1 MQHVGRWEVLWE
13 KEKVQ
18 GQGGQE
24 SIMLAQ
30 RLKGGEEKAME
41 ISGQ

>member
-24 SIMLAQ
+24 NVMLAQ
-30 RLKGGEEKAME
+30 T
-41 ISGQ
+41 